1 MNIRHAT
8 PKEAKG
14 IATHLMLAMEDIV
27 YVFIGEQNYDKAFS
41 FLQHFAQLPANQYSY
56 ENCLV
61 VEEQGEVVAVV
72 NVYYGGQLSK
82 LRLPIKT
89 YIEEQYSVPFN
100 PEDETSQ
107 GEWYIDTLG
116 VHPNQQG
123 KGVGSLL
130 LNYLIEERVT
140 KLQQTLGLLVD
151 LDNPNAKRLYL
162 KLGFKSVGEKT
173 LAGKQMDHLQL
184 RPL

>member
-8 PKEAKG
+8 PKDAKA

-82 LRLPIKT
+82 LRLPIKR
-89 YIEEQYSVPFN
+89 
-100 PEDETSQ
+100 
-107 GEWYIDTLG
+107 TLKSNIAF
-116 VHPNQQG
+116 HLTLRMNFPR
-123 KGVGSLL
+123 
-130 LNYLIEERVT
+130 RV
-140 KLQQTLGLLVD
+140 V
-151 LDNPNAKRLYL
+151 Y
-162 KLGFKSVGEKT
+162 
-173 LAGKQMDHLQL
+173 
-184 RPL
+184 

>member
-1 MNIRHAT
+1 M
-8 PKEAKG
+8 
-14 IATHLMLAMEDIV
+14 
-27 YVFIGEQNYDKAFS
+27 
-41 FLQHFAQLPANQYSY
+41 PANQYSY

-173 LAGKQMDHLQL
+173 LAGKQMDSFINYV
-184 RPL
+184 PCNN